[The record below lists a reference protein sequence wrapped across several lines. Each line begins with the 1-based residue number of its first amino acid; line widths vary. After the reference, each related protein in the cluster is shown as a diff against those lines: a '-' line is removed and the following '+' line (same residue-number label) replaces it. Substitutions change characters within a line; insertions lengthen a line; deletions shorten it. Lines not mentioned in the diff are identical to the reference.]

1 MVNTAILGTIIITA
15 SIIAISPAPLTPALP
30 GPLQMHSLMEHFALE
45 HNLGK
50 VVELFAHMLEN
61 RMKPTT
67 NTFRILITACQRAG
81 QVELAFEVLS
91 AMKARGL
98 IPREVRHALGRGVSC
113 MGAALPCT

>member
-1 MVNTAILGTIIITA
+1 
-15 SIIAISPAPLTPALP
+15 
-30 GPLQMHSLMEHFALE
+30 MHSLMEHFALE

-81 QVELAFEVLS
+81 QVELAFEVLG

-98 IPREVRHALGRGVSC
+98 IPREVSHAPGWGRLPGH
-113 MGAALPCT
+113 GTALHQGTALHYLQRTYRERRC